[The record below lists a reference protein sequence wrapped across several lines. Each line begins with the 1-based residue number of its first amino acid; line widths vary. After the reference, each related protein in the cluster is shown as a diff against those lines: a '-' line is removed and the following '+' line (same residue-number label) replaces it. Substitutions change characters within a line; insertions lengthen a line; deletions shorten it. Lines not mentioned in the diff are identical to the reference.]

1 MKLQTT
7 QTSFTSLLRTHTRFL
22 CSLAPLAAAFLL
34 LAAVP
39 AQAKPFLSFDFDSGT
54 PTLTANTGLPV
65 SQTVSGM
72 TAVFSGNYF
81 LDTYNP
87 AWGIA
92 GFSGL
97 YLQPNDQNNQL
108 LTIDFSQPLISLAF
122 TYAATDQN
130 ELPVQIVMTAYQ
142 DTTFVGSSTTTAT
155 VNNGFEFGTATLAGQ
170 PSSFNK
176 VTIET
181 VQETGRPGAFLADD
195 FRFEPDTSAPEPATW
210 SLIGLGLASVGIVSR
225 RKRAEKI

>member
-1 MKLQTT
+1 MKLQTK

-22 CSLAPLAAAFLL
+22 CSLAPLTAALIL

-39 AQAKPFLSFDFDSGT
+39 AQAGPSFTFDFDNGI
-54 PTLTANTGLPV
+54 LQANTNLPQ
-65 SQTVSGM
+65 SQTVSGV
-72 TAVFSGNYF
+72 TAEFSGNYF

-97 YLQPNDQNNQL
+97 YLQPIDQNNQL

-122 TYAATDQN
+122 NYAATDQN
-130 ELPVQIVMTAYQ
+130 ELPVKIVMTAYQ

-181 VQETGRPGAFLADD
+181 LPETGRPGAFLADN
-195 FRFEPDTSAPEPATW
+195 FVFEVDTSAPEPGTW
-210 SLIGLGLASVGIVSR
+210 SLLGLSLVGLGMASR
-225 RKRAEKI
+225 RKLVSKI